1 MGAVPVYPCNI
12 STDVFPCLSASKIL
26 HPYLQGGYILY
37 SMPLFKGFPFLAMY
51 SMPFFKGLPFQAMQ
65 HIHDS

>member
-1 MGAVPVYPCNI
+1 MGVVPVYTCNI
-12 STDVFPCLSASKIL
+12 STDVFPCLSVSKFL
-26 HPYLQGGYILY
+26 HPCLQGGYILY
-37 SMPLFKGFPFLAMY
+37 SMPLFKGFPFPAMY